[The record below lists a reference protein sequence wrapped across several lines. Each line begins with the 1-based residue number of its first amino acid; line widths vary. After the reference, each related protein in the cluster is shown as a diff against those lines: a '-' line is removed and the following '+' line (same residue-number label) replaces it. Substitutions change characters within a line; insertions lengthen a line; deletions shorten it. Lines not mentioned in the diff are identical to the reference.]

1 MATPQD
7 ALQAHAYNI
16 TKAVYSND
24 LESYWIERSGR
35 YWRQFQ
41 TNGRALFW
49 PVTVNM
55 AECASVAATITVCAC
70 ALVHFTAH
78 TPRLDRPCRRHLV
91 RTLLGSPLLWPLFT
105 LTITDKPVLYV
116 NTSANDL
123 IKPLSS
129 IENKKILFNK
139 ESKFLMEAELFVTG
153 KELFISFTF
162 VWVRI
167 IKYDF

>member
-7 ALQAHAYNI
+7 AFQAHAYNI

-55 AECASVAATITVCAC
+55 AECTSVAATITVCAC

-78 TPRLDRPCRRHLV
+78 TVRLDSPCRRHLV
-91 RTLLGSPLLWPLFT
+91 RPLLGSPLLWPLFT
-105 LTITDKPVLYV
+105 LTMTDKPVLYV
-116 NTSANDL
+116 HINDL
-123 IKPLSS
+123 IKRLS
-129 IENKKILFNK
+129 IETNKKISTKTLVLWRPK
-139 ESKFLMEAELFVTG
+139 CLWQGELF
-153 KELFISFTF
+153 LL
-162 VWVRI
+162 
-167 IKYDF
+167 